1 MRFFLL
7 SLSFLL
13 NPLLLHPL
21 GLRPSV
27 LSSPILSPRLAVR
40 WLALVSLVTL
50 LLGCSKSSPMMSDTL
65 AADVIIDNARIYT
78 FAWGEPD
85 GEGNP
90 TSRAPIIAGNWSPD
104 ATAVAIKAGVIV
116 AIGSSADIAPLKGES
131 TEIIDAMGATL
142 LPGFT
147 DSHTHIEELGATLD
161 DVNLKG
167 VIDEAEAIARVVA
180 HVEAN
185 PVPAGQW
192 IVARGWDDGL
202 WADRYPSHNALTAA
216 FPDNPVLMDGTNGF
230 GAWGN
235 RLAMDAAGIIGGA
248 PDPTGGEILRDANGE
263 PTGAV
268 RNRGVALFRNAV
280 PPLSDE
286 RLQRRLKN
294 GLKLMADAGYT
305 GVHHAGVDTSLM
317 AAYEALAE
325 RGELTLRVN
334 AMISGRDKPLMKAW
348 LTRGTQRLGDDN
360 KLFVHSVKGYYDGS
374 LGARGAKLLEEYS
387 DREGHIGVSGEEYGF
402 FTEEISAML
411 QAGFQINVHAIGDGG
426 NREVL
431 HFLRDNFARN
441 PELQKN
447 RHRIEHAQV
456 VHPDD
461 FALYDE
467 LDVIA
472 SVQPPFVAED
482 KVWTED
488 RIGHARSAGAYAW
501 RSFRRNNTPLAFGSD
516 LMGYDWNLF
525 YGLHSAIT
533 RQSTDSQPPGGWFP
547 EEKLTTEESIR
558 GYTSGAAYAAFLE
571 EETGT
576 LEVGKWADMT
586 LVDIDPFETI
596 AREPAALLDGRV
608 LMTIVGGEK
617 VFEAAR

>member
-1 MRFFLL
+1 MPRKTYALNAHLFAELSIKIFANKAQSIVSRKSLRFFGLGVLISLQACSQDAEPPEL
-7 SLSFLL
+7 S
-13 NPLLLHPL
+13 
-21 GLRPSV
+21 
-27 LSSPILSPRLAVR
+27 
-40 WLALVSLVTL
+40 
-50 LLGCSKSSPMMSDTL
+50 
-65 AADVIIDNARIYT
+65 AAPQTIISNAQIYT
-78 FAWGEPD
+78 FAWDEPD
-85 GEGNP
+85 GEGIP
-90 TSRAPIIAGNWSPD
+90 ADSAPQNGGRWQADAQALAITDGIISAMGNND
-104 ATAVAIKAGVIV
+104 EVLALA
-116 AIGSSADIAPLKGES
+116 GES
-131 TEIIDAMGATL
+131 SRLIDAGGATI

-161 DVNLKG
+161 DVDLKG
-167 VIDEAEAIARVVA
+167 VADEAEAVARVVA
-180 HVEAN
+180 HMQTNEI
-185 PVPAGQW
+185 PAGQW

-202 WADRYPSHNALTAA
+202 WADRYPSHHSLTAA
-216 FPDNPVLMDGTNGF
+216 VPNNPVLMDGTNGF

-235 RLAMDAAGIIGGA
+235 KLAMDAAGIIAGA
-248 PDPTGGEILRDANGE
+248 PDPVGGEILRDANGE

-268 RNRGVALFRNAV
+268 RNRGVALYRSAV
-280 PPLSDE
+280 PPLSE
-286 RLQRRLKN
+286 ARLQRRLVN

-305 GVHHAGVDTSLM
+305 AVHHAGVDTPLM

-325 RGELTLRVN
+325 RDELPLRVY
-334 AMISGRDKPLMKAW
+334 AMISGRDKPLMEQW
-348 LTRGTQRLGDDN
+348 LTRGPSALGEES
-360 KLFVHSVKGYYDGS
+360 KLFVKSVKGYYDGS
-374 LGARGAKLLEEYS
+374 LGARGAKLIAEYN
-387 DREGHIGVSGEEYGF
+387 DRPGHHGVSGEDYGF

-431 HFLRDNFARN
+431 HFLRDNFALN
-441 PELQKN
+441 PALQAN

-501 RSFRRNNTPLAFGSD
+501 RSFRRHNTPLAFGSD

-547 EEKLTTEESIR
+547 EEKLTVEESIR
-558 GYTSGAAYAAFLE
+558 GYTTGAAYAAFLE
-571 EETGT
+571 DHAGS
-576 LEVGKWADMT
+576 LEVGKWADLT
-586 LVDIDPFETI
+586 IVDLDPFAVVDED
-596 AREPAALLDGRV
+596 PAALLDGRV
-608 LMTIVGGEK
+608 LMTWVAGELIAG
-617 VFEAAR
+617 ELSE

>member
-1 MRFFLL
+1 MRTFHPPILCRSRTRDLRLLIPARTFLL
-7 SLSFLL
+7 
-13 NPLLLHPL
+13 
-21 GLRPSV
+21 
-27 LSSPILSPRLAVR
+27 A
-40 WLALVSLVTL
+40 SLVTL
-50 LLGCSKSSPMMSDTL
+50 FLGCTESATTSATAP
-65 AADVIIDNARIYT
+65 AADLIIDNARIYT

-85 GEGNP
+85 GEGTP
-90 TSRAPIIAGNWSPD
+90 SARAPVVEGNWAPD
-104 ATAVAIKAGVIV
+104 ATAIAITDGVIV
-116 AIGSSADIAPLKGES
+116 AIGSSADIAPLKGEN
-131 TEIIDAMGATL
+131 TEIIDAKGATL

-161 DVNLKG
+161 DVDLKG
-167 VIDEAEAIARVVA
+167 VVDEAEAIARVVA
-180 HVEAN
+180 HVDAN
-185 PVPAGQW
+185 PVPEGQW

-202 WADRYPSHNALTAA
+202 WADRYPTHDALTAA
-216 FPDNPVLMDGTNGF
+216 FPNNPVLMDGTNGF

-235 RLAMDAAGIIGGA
+235 RLAMEAAGIVAGA

-268 RNRGVALFRNAV
+268 RNRGVALFRSAV

-286 RLQRRLKN
+286 RLQRRLVN
-294 GLKLMADAGYT
+294 GLQLMANAGYT
-305 GVHHAGVDTSLM
+305 GVHHAGVDSRLM
-317 AAYEALAE
+317 TAYEALAE
-325 RGELTLRVN
+325 RGELSLRVS
-334 AMISGRDKPLMKAW
+334 AMISGRDKPLMQEW
-348 LTRGTQRLGDDN
+348 LTRGPQRLGEDN
-360 KLFVHSVKGYYDGS
+360 KLLVHSVKGYYDGS

-411 QAGFQINVHAIGDGG
+411 QAGFQINIHAIGDGG

-431 HFLRDNFARN
+431 HFLRDNFALN
-441 PELQKN
+441 PAMQKN

-576 LEVGKWADMT
+576 LEVGKWADIT
-586 LVDIDPFETI
+586 LVDIDPFETV
-596 AREPAALLDGRV
+596 AREPAALLNGRV
-608 LMTIVGGEK
+608 LMTLVGGQR
-617 VFEAAR
+617 VFDATR

>member
-1 MRFFLL
+1 M
-7 SLSFLL
+7 
-13 NPLLLHPL
+13 
-21 GLRPSV
+21 RPS
-27 LSSPILSPRLAVR
+27 LHHLTAFILTAILSA
-40 WLALVSLVTL
+40 
-50 LLGCSKSSPMMSDTL
+50 CSEPANNTAL
-65 AADVIIDNARIYT
+65 AAGPDTIITNARLYT
-78 FAWGEPD
+78 LAWGEPD
-85 GEGNP
+85 GEGRP
-90 TSRAPIIAGNWSPD
+90 ADGAPYSDGLWRPD
-104 ATAVAIKAGVIV
+104 AEALAITAGVIS
-116 AIGSSADIAPLKGES
+116 AIGSNDEVLALSDAH
-131 TEIIDAMGATL
+131 TRVIDAAGATV

-161 DVNLKG
+161 DVDLKG
-167 VIDEAEAIARVVA
+167 VADEAEAVARVVA
-180 HVEAN
+180 HLDAN

-202 WADRYPSHNALTAA
+202 WADRYPSHELLTAA
-216 FPDNPVLMDGTNGF
+216 VPNNPVLMDGTNGF

-235 RLAMDAAGIIGGA
+235 KLAMEAAGINAGA
-248 PDPTGGEILRDANGE
+248 EDPVGGEILRDANGE

-268 RNRGVALFRNAV
+268 RNRGVALYRNAV
-280 PPLSDE
+280 PPLSDA
-286 RLQRRLKN
+286 RLQRRLVN
-294 GLKLMADAGYT
+294 GLQLMADAGYT
-305 GVHHAGVDTSLM
+305 AVHHAGVDTRLM

-325 RGELTLRVN
+325 RGELTLRVY
-334 AMISGRDKPLMKAW
+334 AMLSGRDKPLMAAW
-348 LTRGTQRLGDDN
+348 RERGPMALGDDD
-360 KLFVHSVKGYYDGS
+360 KLFVKSVKGYYDGS

-387 DREGHIGVSGEEYGF
+387 DRPGHHGVSGEEYGF
-402 FTEEISAML
+402 FTEEIGAML

-431 HFLRDNFARN
+431 HFLRDNFAIN
-441 PELQKN
+441 PALQAN

-488 RIGHARSAGAYAW
+488 RLGHARSAGAYAW

-525 YGLHSAIT
+525 YGLYSAIT

-547 EEKLTTEESIR
+547 EEKLTVEESIR

-571 EETGT
+571 ERAGT
-576 LEVGKWADMT
+576 LEVGKWADLT
-586 LVDIDPFETI
+586 VVDLDPF
-596 AREPAALLDGRV
+596 AVVAQRPADLLKGRV
-608 LMTIVGGEK
+608 LMTWVAGELIAG
-617 VFEAAR
+617 ELP

>member
-1 MRFFLL
+1 MRL
-7 SLSFLL
+7 
-13 NPLLLHPL
+13 PAI
-21 GLRPSV
+21 R
-27 LSSPILSPRLAVR
+27 
-40 WLALVSLVTL
+40 SLVTL
-50 LLGCSKSSPMMSDTL
+50 SRITLCSLFTASLLSACGEGSTERQAEESPAPDTIL
-65 AADVIIDNARIYT
+65 HNARIYT
-78 FAWGEPD
+78 FSWDEPD
-85 GEGNP
+85 GEGN
-90 TSRAPIIAGNWSPD
+90 TAANAPLRDGEWRPD
-104 ATAVAIKAGVIV
+104 AEAIAITDGVIS
-116 AIGSSADIAPLKGES
+116 ALGGSEQLLALASPA
-131 TEIIDAMGATL
+131 TEIIDARGATL

-161 DVNLKG
+161 DVDLKG
-167 VIDEAEAIARVVA
+167 VADEAEAVARVVA
-180 HVEAN
+180 HLESN

-202 WADRYPSHNALTAA
+202 WADRYPSHHLLTAA
-216 FPDNPVLMDGTNGF
+216 VPDNPVLMDGTNGF

-235 RLAMDAAGIIGGA
+235 RLAMDAAGIVTGA
-248 PDPTGGEILRDANGE
+248 ADPVGGEILRDASGE

-268 RNRGVALFRNAV
+268 RNRGVALYRSAV

-286 RLQRRLKN
+286 RLQRRLVN
-294 GLKLMADAGYT
+294 GLQLMADAGYT
-305 GVHHAGVDTSLM
+305 SVHHAGVDTRLM

-325 RGELTLRVN
+325 RGELSLRVS
-334 AMISGRDKPLMKAW
+334 AMISGRDKPLMEEW
-348 LTRGTQRLGDDN
+348 LARGTQRLGGN
-360 KLFVHSVKGYYDGS
+360 NRLFVHSVKGYYDGS
-374 LGARGAKLLEEYS
+374 LGARGAKLIEEYS
-387 DREGHIGVSGEEYGF
+387 DRPGHVGVSGEEYGF
-402 FTEEISAML
+402 FTEEIGAML

-431 HFLRDNFARN
+431 HFLRDNFAIN
-441 PELQKN
+441 PALKEN

-547 EEKLTTEESIR
+547 EEKLSVEESIR

-571 EETGT
+571 NETGT
-576 LEVGKWADMT
+576 LELGKWADIT

-596 AREPAALLDGRV
+596 ARDPAALLQGRV
-608 LMTIVGGEK
+608 LMTIVGGER
-617 VFEAAR
+617 VSSHSASQPPPSAL